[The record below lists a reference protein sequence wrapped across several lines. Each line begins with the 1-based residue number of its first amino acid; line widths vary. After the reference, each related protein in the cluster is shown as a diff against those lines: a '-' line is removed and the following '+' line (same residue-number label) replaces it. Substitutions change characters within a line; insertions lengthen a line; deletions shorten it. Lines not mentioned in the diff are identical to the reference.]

1 MIMLAC
7 VFFVI
12 LYLIFEL
19 TEAERRKP
27 YIIHGFMGYPSLYP
41 PPGISVLQ
49 NTMIREG
56 WPLGIFF
63 YEDLRGKIKKEKEK

>member
-1 MIMLAC
+1 MSFL
-7 VFFVI
+7 VI

-27 YIIHGFMGYPSLYP
+27 HLSHLRKGFMGYPSLYP

-63 YEDLRGKIKKEKEK
+63 NEDIRGKMKKGKEK